1 MKKIVVVGSIN
12 IDLVT
17 ACDHFPAIGESMFG
31 TSFNIFCGGKGANQ
45 AICAA
50 KLGAE
55 VTMIGCVGNDAN
67 GQLALDNF
75 KKYQVNID
83 SIVKVN
89 TATGIALIIVAD
101 NDNEIVVIKGAN
113 ACVDIEV
120 VKQAKEK
127 IINADMVVMQ
137 LEIPIKTIDYV
148 LDLCKENKIPVILN
162 PAPYQPICDEMLEKV
177 TYLTPNQVEV
187 KQLFGEEYHKVL
199 SNNPNKIIMTA
210 GSAGVYYHDGSLLQ
224 QLKTSKVKVVDT
236 TGAGDTFTG
245 ALAVALTNDYSLD
258 QAINFAQKAAGIAI
272 GKMGAQT
279 AMPTLDE
286 MK

>member
-1 MKKIVVVGSIN
+1 MKNIVVVGSIN

-31 TSFNIFCGGKGANQ
+31 DTFNIFCGGKGANQ

-50 KLGAE
+50 KLGAD

-75 KKYQVNID
+75 KKYHVNTDYIN
-83 SIVKVN
+83 KVD
-89 TATGIALIIVAD
+89 TATGVALIIVAE

-113 ACVDIEV
+113 ACVDINV

-148 LDLCKENKIPVILN
+148 LDLCKDQKIPVILN
-162 PAPYQPICDEMLEKV
+162 PAPYQSIDNEMFDKA
-177 TYLTPNQVEV
+177 TYLTPNEVEIN
-187 KQLFGEEYHKVL
+187 QMFGEAYPKVL
-199 SNNPNKIIMTA
+199 ADNPNKIIMTA
-210 GSAGVYYHDGSLLQ
+210 GCKGVYYHDGIKLRQ
-224 QLKTSKVKVVDT
+224 IKAAKVNVVDT

-245 ALAVALTNDYSLD
+245 ALAVALTNKNCLAD
-258 QAINFAQKAAGIAI
+258 AINFAQKAAGIAI

-279 AMPTLDE
+279 AMPTIEE